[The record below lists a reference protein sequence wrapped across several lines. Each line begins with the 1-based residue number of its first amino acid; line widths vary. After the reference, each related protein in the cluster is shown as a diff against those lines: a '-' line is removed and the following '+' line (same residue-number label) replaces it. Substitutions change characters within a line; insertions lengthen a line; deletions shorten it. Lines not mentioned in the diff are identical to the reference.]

1 MRASLLVVAGCA
13 ALVSA
18 WMPIHKNLFNAPG
31 ALNFQNSTANS
42 TANSTTNSWPR
53 GRSSRRWLP
62 ATNKIKGVNLGSMF
76 ILEPWMAEDE
86 WNTMGCSGTNSE
98 FDCVMRLG
106 QEAANSAFQAHW
118 ARWITQA
125 DIQQMQSYGL
135 NTIRIP
141 LGYWIREDIV
151 YSDSEH
157 FPQGGLQYLEQVVGW
172 ASDAG
177 FYIIL
182 DLHGAPGAQFAS
194 TPGFYVDYQYERAYK
209 FLEWM
214 TNIIHTNNAYRNVG
228 MLEVVNE
235 PVQNPSTVA
244 TMLQDYYPT
253 AWSRIRAAEAALNVG
268 SNNLL
273 HIQMMNQDWGSGS
286 PSQYLSDQYFAAYD
300 DHRYIKWAYPPVAE
314 NPAAYL
320 STSCNDDRGGNTP
333 TIVGEW
339 SLSVA
344 DDVQWSAEF
353 DPTANVAWYKQWWA
367 AQVMAY
373 EKQEGWIFW
382 SWKTELGDY
391 RWGYKDA
398 VAAGVIP
405 TDPGQAY
412 NLGACNGI

>member
-1 MRASLLVVAGCA
+1 
-13 ALVSA
+13 
-18 WMPIHKNLFNAPG
+18 
-31 ALNFQNSTANS
+31 
-42 TANSTTNSWPR
+42 
-53 GRSSRRWLP
+53 
-62 ATNKIKGVNLGSMF
+62 
-76 ILEPWMAEDE
+76 
-86 WNTMGCSGTNSE
+86 
-98 FDCVMRLG
+98 
-106 QEAANSAFQAHW
+106 
-118 ARWITQA
+118 
-125 DIQQMQSYGL
+125 
-135 NTIRIP
+135 
-141 LGYWIREDIV
+141 
-151 YSDSEH
+151 
-157 FPQGGLQYLEQVVGW
+157 
-172 ASDAG
+172 
-177 FYIIL
+177 
-182 DLHGAPGAQFAS
+182 
-194 TPGFYVDYQYERAYK
+194 
-209 FLEWM
+209 M

-273 HIQMMNQDWGSGS
+273 HIQMMVRIKPRSRSFLQLSTIRDNVSISKLQVGLIANATFQNQDWGSGS

-391 RWGYKDA
+391 RWGYK
-398 VAAGVIP
+398 G
-405 TDPGQAY
+405 TMS
-412 NLGACNGI
+412 